1 MTQPDDRP
9 PEATDRLE
17 AQLAAFEAKRARS
30 TTPFTGEALVG
41 KGWTMII
48 QLIVTALAGVG
59 LGWLVDRF
67 AHTSPIG
74 LVVGA
79 VLGAGLAVYQA
90 ARTAAHMGA
99 ASLAKTP
106 AQSVPFDDDDD

>member
-1 MTQPDDRP
+1 MQPDDRSP
-9 PEATDRLE
+9 KATDRLE
-17 AQLAAFEAKRARS
+17 AQLDAFEAKRARS
-30 TTPFTGEALVG
+30 TTPFTGNALIG
-41 KGWTMII
+41 QGWTMII
-48 QLIVTALAGVG
+48 QMIVTVLAGVG

-74 LVVGA
+74 LVAGA
-79 VLGAGLAVYQA
+79 VIGAGIAVFQA
-90 ARTAAHMGA
+90 ARTAARMGA